1 MTHTT
6 VTAAEMK
13 ALEKAAND
21 NGLLYIQMMENAGR
35 AAFAQLR
42 RRLPG
47 PARLLVA
54 AGRGNNGGDGFV
66 MARVAAKQGWQVQVL
81 LAEGEPKTPDA
92 ITNFG
97 SLRDLPVEIL
107 HDAASAAPADAV
119 VDALYGTG
127 FHGTLR
133 PAGRAACDLMNRQH
147 QNGALLLA
155 VDLPSGIN
163 ADTGNMGRSSTRE
176 NKTRYQLAR
185 EELGLSREKASEL
198 LETIAPERIEK
209 IESERSLPRP
219 DEVLIMAEKYKTP
232 SLCNYFC
239 ARQCPI
245 GQQYVPEIRSSE
257 LSDIVLKML
266 ASLNAMDRKKERLIE
281 IAADGTISKDE
292 IDDFVRIQKE
302 LERISV
308 TVETLQLW
316 VEKMLANGRIDTEA
330 YNKESEAP

>member
-66 MARVAAKQGWQVQVL
+66 MARMAAKQGWQVQVL

-92 ITNFG
+92 ITNFR

-127 FHGTLR
+127 WHF
-133 PAGRAACDLMNRQH
+133 
-147 QNGALLLA
+147 
-155 VDLPSGIN
+155 
-163 ADTGNMGRSSTRE
+163 
-176 NKTRYQLAR
+176 
-185 EELGLSREKASEL
+185 
-198 LETIAPERIEK
+198 APGGP
-209 IESERSLPRP
+209 RSLRFN
-219 DEVLIMAEKYKTP
+219 E
-232 SLCNYFC
+232 S
-239 ARQCPI
+239 
-245 GQQYVPEIRSSE
+245 
-257 LSDIVLKML
+257 
-266 ASLNAMDRKKERLIE
+266 
-281 IAADGTISKDE
+281 AAPKRCTAAGGGPAQRHQRRYRRGS
-292 IDDFVRIQKE
+292 
-302 LERISV
+302 
-308 TVETLQLW
+308 
-316 VEKMLANGRIDTEA
+316 
-330 YNKESEAP
+330 

>member
-35 AAFAQLR
+35 TAFAQLR

-147 QNGALLLA
+147 QTVHCCWRWTCPAA
-155 VDLPSGIN
+155 
-163 ADTGNMGRSSTRE
+163 STPIP
-176 NKTRYQLAR
+176 AR
-185 EELGLSREKASEL
+185 
-198 LETIAPERIEK
+198 
-209 IESERSLPRP
+209 
-219 DEVLIMAEKYKTP
+219 
-232 SLCNYFC
+232 
-239 ARQCPI
+239 
-245 GQQYVPEIRSSE
+245 
-257 LSDIVLKML
+257 
-266 ASLNAMDRKKERLIE
+266 
-281 IAADGTISKDE
+281 
-292 IDDFVRIQKE
+292 
-302 LERISV
+302 
-308 TVETLQLW
+308 
-316 VEKMLANGRIDTEA
+316 
-330 YNKESEAP
+330 

>member
-54 AGRGNNGGDGFV
+54 AGRG
-66 MARVAAKQGWQVQVL
+66 KQGWQVQVL

-163 ADTGNMGRSSTRE
+163 ADTGAVAEGAVRADLTVTFHRAKPLHYMPGSAH
-176 NKTRYQLAR
+176 YC
-185 EELGLSREKASEL
+185 G
-198 LETIAPERIEK
+198 
-209 IESERSLPRP
+209 
-219 DEVLIMAEKYKTP
+219 EVVVAD
-232 SLCNYFC
+232 
-239 ARQCPI
+239 I
-245 GQQYVPEIRSSE
+245 GIGAY
-257 LSDIVLKML
+257 
-266 ASLNAMDRKKERLIE
+266 
-281 IAADGTISKDE
+281 ADG
-292 IDDFVRIQKE
+292 QKE
-302 LERISV
+302 E
-308 TVETLQLW
+308 
-316 VEKMLANGRIDTEA
+316 
-330 YNKESEAP
+330 

>member
-66 MARVAAKQGWQVQVL
+66 MARVA
-81 LAEGEPKTPDA
+81 EGEPKTPDA

-97 SLRDLPVEIL
+97 SLRDLPIEIL

-163 ADTGNMGRSSTRE
+163 ADTGAVAEGAVRADLTVTFHRAKPLHYMPGSAH
-176 NKTRYQLAR
+176 YC
-185 EELGLSREKASEL
+185 G
-198 LETIAPERIEK
+198 
-209 IESERSLPRP
+209 
-219 DEVLIMAEKYKTP
+219 EVVVAD
-232 SLCNYFC
+232 
-239 ARQCPI
+239 I
-245 GQQYVPEIRSSE
+245 GIGAY
-257 LSDIVLKML
+257 
-266 ASLNAMDRKKERLIE
+266 
-281 IAADGTISKDE
+281 ADG
-292 IDDFVRIQKE
+292 QKE
-302 LERISV
+302 E
-308 TVETLQLW
+308 
-316 VEKMLANGRIDTEA
+316 
-330 YNKESEAP
+330 

>member
-66 MARVAAKQGWQVQVL
+66 IARVAAKQGWQVQVL

-107 HDAASAAPADAV
+107 HDVASAA
-119 VDALYGTG
+119 
-127 FHGTLR
+127 

-163 ADTGNMGRSSTRE
+163 ADTGAVAEGAVRADLTVTFHRAKPLHYMPGSA
-176 NKTRYQLAR
+176 YYC
-185 EELGLSREKASEL
+185 G
-198 LETIAPERIEK
+198 
-209 IESERSLPRP
+209 
-219 DEVLIMAEKYKTP
+219 EVVVAD
-232 SLCNYFC
+232 
-239 ARQCPI
+239 I
-245 GQQYVPEIRSSE
+245 GIGAY
-257 LSDIVLKML
+257 
-266 ASLNAMDRKKERLIE
+266 
-281 IAADGTISKDE
+281 ADG
-292 IDDFVRIQKE
+292 QKE
-302 LERISV
+302 E
-308 TVETLQLW
+308 
-316 VEKMLANGRIDTEA
+316 
-330 YNKESEAP
+330 

>member
-54 AGRGNNGGDGFV
+54 AGR
-66 MARVAAKQGWQVQVL
+66 
-81 LAEGEPKTPDA
+81 GEPKTPDA

-163 ADTGNMGRSSTRE
+163 ADTGAVAEGAVRADLTVTFHRAKPLHYMPGSAH
-176 NKTRYQLAR
+176 YC
-185 EELGLSREKASEL
+185 G
-198 LETIAPERIEK
+198 
-209 IESERSLPRP
+209 
-219 DEVLIMAEKYKTP
+219 EVVVAD
-232 SLCNYFC
+232 
-239 ARQCPI
+239 I
-245 GQQYVPEIRSSE
+245 GIGAY
-257 LSDIVLKML
+257 
-266 ASLNAMDRKKERLIE
+266 
-281 IAADGTISKDE
+281 ADG
-292 IDDFVRIQKE
+292 QKE
-302 LERISV
+302 E
-308 TVETLQLW
+308 
-316 VEKMLANGRIDTEA
+316 
-330 YNKESEAP
+330 

>member
-107 HDAASAAPADAV
+107 HDAASAAPADTGAV
-119 VDALYGTG
+119 AEGAVRADLTVT
-127 FHGTLR
+127 FH
-133 PAGRAACDLMNRQH
+133 RAKPLHYMPGSAPYCGEVVVADIGI
-147 QNGALLLA
+147 GA
-155 VDLPSGIN
+155 
-163 ADTGNMGRSSTRE
+163 
-176 NKTRYQLAR
+176 Y
-185 EELGLSREKASEL
+185 
-198 LETIAPERIEK
+198 
-209 IESERSLPRP
+209 
-219 DEVLIMAEKYKTP
+219 
-232 SLCNYFC
+232 
-239 ARQCPI
+239 
-245 GQQYVPEIRSSE
+245 
-257 LSDIVLKML
+257 
-266 ASLNAMDRKKERLIE
+266 
-281 IAADGTISKDE
+281 ADG
-292 IDDFVRIQKE
+292 QKE
-302 LERISV
+302 E
-308 TVETLQLW
+308 
-316 VEKMLANGRIDTEA
+316 
-330 YNKESEAP
+330 

>member
-97 SLRDLPVEIL
+97 SLRDLPIEIL
-107 HDAASAAPADAV
+107 HDASSAAPADAV

-155 VDLPSGIN
+155 VDLRSVNHDITADYRAVAEGAVRADLTVTFHRAKPLHYMPGSAHYCSEVVVADIGIG
-163 ADTGNMGRSSTRE
+163 A
-176 NKTRYQLAR
+176 Y
-185 EELGLSREKASEL
+185 
-198 LETIAPERIEK
+198 
-209 IESERSLPRP
+209 
-219 DEVLIMAEKYKTP
+219 
-232 SLCNYFC
+232 
-239 ARQCPI
+239 
-245 GQQYVPEIRSSE
+245 
-257 LSDIVLKML
+257 
-266 ASLNAMDRKKERLIE
+266 
-281 IAADGTISKDE
+281 ADG
-292 IDDFVRIQKE
+292 QKE
-302 LERISV
+302 E
-308 TVETLQLW
+308 
-316 VEKMLANGRIDTEA
+316 
-330 YNKESEAP
+330 

>member
-81 LAEGEPKTPDA
+81 LAEGEPKMPDA

-163 ADTGNMGRSSTRE
+163 ADTGAVAEGAVRADLTVTFHRAKPLHYMPGSAH
-176 NKTRYQLAR
+176 YC
-185 EELGLSREKASEL
+185 G
-198 LETIAPERIEK
+198 
-209 IESERSLPRP
+209 
-219 DEVLIMAEKYKTP
+219 EVVVAD
-232 SLCNYFC
+232 
-239 ARQCPI
+239 I
-245 GQQYVPEIRSSE
+245 GIGAYV
-257 LSDIVLKML
+257 
-266 ASLNAMDRKKERLIE
+266 
-281 IAADGTISKDE
+281 DG
-292 IDDFVRIQKE
+292 QKE
-302 LERISV
+302 E
-308 TVETLQLW
+308 
-316 VEKMLANGRIDTEA
+316 
-330 YNKESEAP
+330 

>member
-119 VDALYGTG
+119 GDALYGTG

-163 ADTGNMGRSSTRE
+163 ADTGAVAEGAVRADLTVTFHRAKPLHYM
-176 NKTRYQLAR
+176 
-185 EELGLSREKASEL
+185 LGSAHYCG
-198 LETIAPERIEK
+198 
-209 IESERSLPRP
+209 
-219 DEVLIMAEKYKTP
+219 EVVVAD
-232 SLCNYFC
+232 
-239 ARQCPI
+239 I
-245 GQQYVPEIRSSE
+245 GIGAY
-257 LSDIVLKML
+257 D
-266 ASLNAMDRKKERLIE
+266 
-281 IAADGTISKDE
+281 DG
-292 IDDFVRIQKE
+292 QKE
-302 LERISV
+302 E
-308 TVETLQLW
+308 
-316 VEKMLANGRIDTEA
+316 
-330 YNKESEAP
+330 